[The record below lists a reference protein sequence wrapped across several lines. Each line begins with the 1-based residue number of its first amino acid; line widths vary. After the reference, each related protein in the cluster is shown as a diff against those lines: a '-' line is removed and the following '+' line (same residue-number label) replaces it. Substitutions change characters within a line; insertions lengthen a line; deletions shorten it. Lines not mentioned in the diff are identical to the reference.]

1 MLQFLTQGPVFLP
14 GVDTCTS
21 DPELL
26 GAYTTAPPFLS
37 KPSLLSAVPR
47 TSMGH
52 ITVPLNTSVPCPSSL
67 ETPGLLGYRSPSPNL
82 PPPASDFS
90 REFTGTLVPALLR
103 RPAETLEF

>member
-14 GVDTCTS
+14 GVDTRTS

-26 GAYTTAPPFLS
+26 GAYNTAPPFLS

-67 ETPGLLGYRSPSPNL
+67 EAPGLLGYRSPSPNL
-82 PPPASDFS
+82 PPTS
-90 REFTGTLVPALLR
+90 L
-103 RPAETLEF
+103 